1 MSSIKEQGDLLK
13 TLPHQATRSGIL
25 TKFFFFKKKSVVV
38 RSFTADGNL
47 LQPTG
52 CVNRTPSHVTF
63 SRVFSALV
71 TVSHMT
77 LAQGVLRTSS
87 HVSCAHVV
95 VLILFDSP
103 FCTLHRLSHLP
114 PHSPDLHLHYH
125 LPCGSVRREVPCAL
139 SRMRSLT
146 LLSTTPL
153 SLWRSLVRGA
163 CRDCAA
169 NQRRTERSLA
179 NLCETQ

>member
-1 MSSIKEQGDLLK
+1 M
-13 TLPHQATRSGIL
+13 
-25 TKFFFFKKKSVVV
+25 V

-47 LQPTG
+47 LQPMD
-52 CVNRTPSHVTF
+52 CVNRTTSHVTC
-63 SRVFSALV
+63 SRVFSALI

-77 LAQGVLRTSS
+77 LAQGSRCVA
-87 HVSCAHVV
+87 HVIPSMFHVVV

-114 PHSPDLHLHYH
+114 PHSPDLHLHSH
-125 LPCGSVRREVPCAL
+125 LSCGSVRREVPCAL

-146 LLSTTPL
+146 LFSTTPL
-153 SLWRSLVRGA
+153 SHWRSLVRGA